1 MRRKPRFEAP
11 ESEGCRMVV
20 KPEGKMIVK
29 SKETGCL
36 YEVIKIDLNRR
47 KYYIDN
53 HGCKEWWNW
62 DRFKMFMEE
71 KKNDEIEELKKRIDM
86 LEDTVSSLGLKV
98 LLCNG
103 GSITYN

>member
-11 ESEGCRMVV
+11 ESEGCRMVI
-20 KPEGKMIVK
+20 KPEGKMIIK

-36 YEVIKIDLNRR
+36 YEVIKIDLSRN

-53 HGCKEWWNW
+53 HGYKEWWNW

-71 KKNDEIEELKKRIDM
+71 KKNDEIEELKKRIGI
-86 LEDTVSSLGLKV
+86 LEDTVSSLGLKI
-98 LLCNG
+98 L
-103 GSITYN
+103 